1 MEIAELIV
9 SMASLQ
15 LACATLDARHSIKD
29 KTIRMALGF
38 AILRPVRGPINSMKR
53 KRRSKAILH
62 AKAPQAGN
70 YQISYSAG
78 SFSDADK
85 NVLCRAT
92 REPPKA
98 ADKRKKITPRS
109 KPHQ

>member
-1 MEIAELIV
+1 LEIAELIV

-98 ADKRKKITPRS
+98 ADKRKK
-109 KPHQ
+109 